1 MPQNRK
7 TTLRPRQRLNA
18 HFLRLHATHC
28 LLLSFLLLTGCV
40 THHVEPTHGN
50 LIDERVTAE
59 RVQNELKLNSDFDFS
74 HVQVRAD
81 QHAVYLTGTVN
92 SPEAKQRAEQITQSL
107 PRVKALRNEIR
118 VTEE

>member
-7 TTLRPRQRLNA
+7 TGITPGKRSHPQSLRMFA
-18 HFLRLHATHC
+18 S
-28 LLLSFLLLTGCV
+28 LSVLFPLLLLTGCV

-50 LIDERVTAE
+50 IIDERVTVE

-81 QHAVYLTGTVN
+81 QHAVYLSGTVN
-92 SPEAKQRAEQITQSL
+92 SPEAKQRAQQITQSL
-107 PRVKALRNEIR
+107 PRVKTLRNEIR
-118 VTEE
+118 VVEE